1 MAQVI
6 FGPDASCAN
15 GDLDANFGEL
25 YGKQAW
31 ATTGIGYATGAGGG
45 VTQSTNKATTVVLDK
60 MCGQITM
67 NAASLAAGASIAFV
81 LQNSMIAATDCVVV
95 NRGNGS
101 GTEKAY
107 RVHVDR
113 VLTGNAVIIVENFS
127 AGALAEALVLNFAVI
142 KAVAS

>member
-1 MAQVI
+1 
-6 FGPDASCAN
+6 
-15 GDLDANFGEL
+15 
-25 YGKQAW
+25 
-31 ATTGIGYATGAGGG
+31 
-45 VTQSTNKATTVVLDK
+45 
-60 MCGQITM
+60 
-67 NAASLAAGASIAFV
+67 
-81 LQNSMIAATDCVVV
+81 MIAATDCVVV